1 MNKLPLELYDRIV
14 QFVGRRIGEESLP
27 PWEHGTL
34 PFALPAIAA
43 VSRNFQEAVE
53 RLTFR
58 NLRVS
63 TSPEDLDVFRR
74 ALTPR
79 RQRNLRR
86 LAVHLSIDHPMS
98 RITRPYLTRRFA
110 TNQDRRVVNEATTT
124 QLRELFNILA
134 AWRLPGPSLTL
145 EVTGPPL
152 SYETKDNIY
161 TTYLR
166 FSMLD
171 VSGDLVDFPPLPM
184 VKQLYVYSMSCHLHP
199 HLAVSLTAK
208 MPNVSH
214 VDWDL
219 STCHTISLGLYH
231 YLSRI
236 WRDGLVQSIEST
248 TLPSSVEKFSFKM
261 FVPGTSRFQILPN
274 FIGLISSPDS
284 VSLALRK
291 LTKDCAEVYI
301 DGSIHASLFDPPAVP
316 GTAPHEAAPAWEKAT
331 RLEVRASMCGPDGKW
346 LFKIDPNNGTPG
358 NPPEDLDF
366 DRLPPGYGT
375 TESELDEAE
384 EYCLEH
390 LEDIAPE
397 TMDGGDPD
405 DGEFFRTEADDGPM
419 NALLAA
425 FARGCGRGNAPAL
438 RSATLQSEFFNIDN
452 WPFQVTCYA
461 AGAAAPLRWDAEFA
475 GGDRDAW
482 RVFFHVGDW
491 RPAEE
496 TLEEFRRIGRER
508 GGRDTVVCFLPWG
521 NFLD

>member
-1 MNKLPLELYDRIV
+1 MNKLPLELHDRIV
-14 QFVGRRIGEESLP
+14 QFVGKRIGEEFLP

-43 VSRNFQEAVE
+43 VSRNFQRAVE

-58 NLRVS
+58 NLKVS
-63 TSPEDLDVFRR
+63 TSPSDLDVFRR
-74 ALTPR
+74 ALTPQ
-79 RQRNLRR
+79 RQHNLQR
-86 LAVHLSIDHPMS
+86 LTVHLWVDHPSS
-98 RITRPYLTRRFA
+98 RTATPYQPRRFA
-110 TNQDRRVVNEATTT
+110 TGEERRVINETTTT
-124 QLRELFNILA
+124 QLRDLFDILA

-152 SYETKDNIY
+152 SSAIEDALGVP
-161 TTYLR
+161 YLR

-208 MPNVSH
+208 MPNVSY

-219 STCHTISLGLYH
+219 STCHTISWGLYH
-231 YLSRI
+231 YMSRI

-248 TLPSSVEKFSFKM
+248 ALPPSVEKFSFKM

-274 FIGLISSPDS
+274 FIGSTSSPDS
-284 VSLALRK
+284 VSTALRK

-301 DGSIHASLFDPPAVP
+301 EGSIHASLFDPLAVP
-316 GTAPHEAAPAWEKAT
+316 DTAPHEAALAWEKVT
-331 RLEVRASMCGPDGKW
+331 QLDVRASMRGPDGKW
-346 LFKIDPNNGTPG
+346 LFKIDPNDGTPG

-375 TESELDEAE
+375 SESELDEAE
-384 EYCLEH
+384 EYYDEYR
-390 LEDIAPE
+390 EDIAPD
-397 TMDGGDPD
+397 TMDEYNP
-405 DGEFFRTEADDGPM
+405 DGEVFRTEADDGPM

-425 FARGCGRGNAPAL
+425 FARGCRRGNAPAL
-438 RSATLQSEFFNIDN
+438 RTATFQSEFFNTDN
-452 WPFQVTCYA
+452 WPFQATCFA
-461 AGAAAPLRWDAEFA
+461 AGEVAPLGWDAEFA

-482 RVFFHVGDW
+482 RVFFHVGNW
-491 RPAEE
+491 RPTEE
-496 TLEEFRRIGRER
+496 TLEEFRRVGRER
-508 GGRDTVVCFLPWG
+508 DGRDAVVCFLPWG
-521 NFLD
+521 DFLY